1 MQRADI
7 WEKMLM
13 LGKSEGKRRVQQR
26 LRRLDGITHSMD
38 VSLGKPWEVVEDRV
52 AWHAAVHE
60 VAKSWA
66 WFRDWTTTT
75 QQQLVE
81 ALVKSRLCFVTEFLS
96 SMWKHSWVI
105 PCGFLPF
112 YFPQASLRCLFYLR
126 PCCHCA
132 SFFLQLNFRVGT
144 TRIVIAIYMW
154 LLTFI
159 KVT

>member
-66 WFRDWTTTT
+66 
-75 QQQLVE
+75 
-81 ALVKSRLCFVTEFLS
+81 
-96 SMWKHSWVI
+96 
-105 PCGFLPF
+105 
-112 YFPQASLRCLFYLR
+112 
-126 PCCHCA
+126 
-132 SFFLQLNFRVGT
+132 
-144 TRIVIAIYMW
+144 
-154 LLTFI
+154 
-159 KVT
+159 